1 MILRMSFAG
10 LITKADVKQIGEKT
24 LVEVSLCKK
33 HKGRNGGED
42 TFTWLRVNIWEP
54 ADFQL
59 PKLVKGSFIA
69 GSGDFQ
75 LRSYEKDG
83 QKGASAECRCTSFD
97 IEVSDTVTSETHK
110 GTSAPQRV
118 EPKANVQ
125 MTPVK
130 PVWKAAIDGDE
141 KTPF

>member
-1 MILRMSFAG
+1 MIFRISFAG
-10 LITKADVKQIGEKT
+10 QITKADVKQISEKT

-42 TFTWLRVNIWEP
+42 TFTWLRVNVWEP

-83 QKGASAECRCTSFD
+83 QKGTSAECRCSSFD
-97 IEVSDTVTSETHK
+97 VEVSDGLPKEPQTDK
-110 GTSAPQRV
+110 PLPQRV
-118 EPKANVQ
+118 TAPRRPITSAIIDDEP
-125 MTPVK
+125 
-130 PVWKAAIDGDE
+130 
-141 KTPF
+141 PF